1 MLSSTFRCRG
11 AVLADAQREEFL
23 EHAWKTLTWFAGN
36 GRQTDDM
43 TALYLHRATTGEKA

>member
-11 AVLADAQREEFL
+11 AVLADARR
-23 EHAWKTLTWFAGN
+23 EHARKTLTWFAGN

-43 TALYLHRATTGEKA
+43 TALYLHRATTGETA